1 MKLIPFEMERMQSTW
16 ENQVEYNLSES
27 GVLPFHLNEFL
38 EADELNNLLNVPISY
53 GYTNGSEELRSLI
66 AGQYEN
72 AQAENVLV
80 TNGSSEANFLITWAL
95 VEPGDEV
102 VFMLP
107 NYMQIQ
113 GLAQMFGAQVKSFF
127 LTEVKGR
134 WQIDWEQLES
144 VVNSHTKFIAIC
156 NPNNPTGAQLQP
168 AEIKRIQELASHHG
182 SWIVADEVYRG
193 AEFSGPKTTS
203 FWGNYDRTMVVSGLS
218 KAFSLQGLRTGW
230 IVAPPELIQKLWAYH
245 DYATISPNVLSD
257 RLACFALQPEK
268 QAKIQVRTRKI
279 LNQNYT
285 IVNKWLQ
292 KYSDIFEW
300 TPPVAGAITLIKN
313 HLNISSQEFAD
324 QLRIEKSVLLV
335 PGIQFQMENYFRV
348 GFGGEPA
355 HLRTALDRVGDFVA
369 GRREQRA
376 ESREQRV

>member
-16 ENQVEYNLSES
+16 ENQVEYNLSDS

-72 AQAENVLV
+72 AHAENVLV

-95 VEPGDEV
+95 VEPEDEV

-107 NYMQIQ
+107 NYMQIW
-113 GLAQMFGAQVKSFF
+113 GVAQMFGAQVKSFF

-144 VVNSHTKFIAIC
+144 VVNARTKFIAIC

-168 AEIKRIQELASHHG
+168 AEIKRIQELAARYDC
-182 SWIVADEVYRG
+182 WVVADEVYRG

-203 FWGNYDRTMVVSGLS
+203 FWGKYDKTMVVSGLS
-218 KAFSLQGLRTGW
+218 KAFSLQGLRIGW
-230 IVAPPELIQKLWAYH
+230 IVAPPEMIQKLWAYH
-245 DYATISPNVLSD
+245 DYTTISPNVLSD

-279 LNQNYT
+279 LHQNYA
-285 IVNKWLQ
+285 IVDNWLQ

-300 TPPVAGAITLIKN
+300 IPPVAGAITLIKN

-324 QLRIEKSVLLV
+324 QVRIEKSVLLV

-348 GFGGEPA
+348 GFGGEPE
-355 HLRTALDRVGDFVA
+355 HLRTALDRVGDFA
-369 GRREQRA
+369 EGRALRELSL
-376 ESREQRV
+376 EV